1 MIQGTP
7 LVGYSGG
14 RRQKEP
20 KGQPGIASFR
30 AMPAQGETMVAAYR
44 VEVIRSK
51 VSDVGAQIS
60 SPADV
65 ARHYGNLQRF
75 DREHLVRLDL
85 DTRNRVIGE
94 ETVSIGSAN
103 ATLLSPREVFKG
115 AILNSAI
122 NIILLHNH
130 PSGDAS
136 PSDEDEEA
144 AEKLRKAGELLGI
157 PVLDFVVIGE
167 NGSYWSL
174 SNRRVIRPPACPTV
188 QDSQAALQRSP
199 APVGLAEKAI
209 LAVHLV
215 DLIRTDRAVQ
225 QALTRWACGCPNIRT
240 DL

>member
-1 MIQGTP
+1 
-7 LVGYSGG
+7 
-14 RRQKEP
+14 
-20 KGQPGIASFR
+20 
-30 AMPAQGETMVAAYR
+30 MVAAYR

-51 VSDVGAQIS
+51 VGDVGAQID

-65 ARHYGNLQRF
+65 AKHYGNLQKF

-103 ATLLSPREVFKG
+103 ATLVCPREVFKG
-115 AILNSAI
+115 AILNSAV

-167 NGSYWSL
+167 GGSYWSM
-174 SNRRVIRPPACPTV
+174 SNRRVVGTPSHPTV
-188 QDSQAALQRSP
+188 RESVAALYFAPAIP
-199 APVGLAEKAI
+199 APADKAALAA
-209 LAVHLV
+209 LLV
-215 DLIRTDRAVQ
+215 DLIEKDRAVRH
-225 QALTRWACGCPNIRT
+225 ALTRWACGCPNIRT
-240 DL
+240 EL